1 MKQINPVTEVRHHQN
16 ESIDVQMNHLFVQS
30 YRTQRRRTLLSLQKS
45 QLLNYYFCLAC
56 IRIPLRVESVA
67 MILPISLPV
76 FCEPYLFL
84 ILKKNYIIS
93 LHLFPSRTTTSH
105 LSHRSLFIY
114 LMSNHLAQFLF
125 HQYQTRNTLPLL
137 VLMYCLYW
145 PLRTRAGSILLA
157 RRAGYQL
164 AKRLSNN
171 AVTST

>member
-114 LMSNHLAQFLF
+114 LMSNQEELE
-125 HQYQTRNTLPLL
+125 
-137 VLMYCLYW
+137 
-145 PLRTRAGSILLA
+145 
-157 RRAGYQL
+157 
-164 AKRLSNN
+164 N
-171 AVTST
+171 AVNEYITYWNQKRIKLSLGGLSPVEYRTEYQKAG